1 MNINE
6 LIKKAHDNAV
16 SKGFYDCE
24 KCYGTGR
31 ECDNGPDCDRI
42 DFKND
47 KSMCVEYCGNCCT
60 YCEGTGKA
68 DKNIGELLMLIVSEL
83 GEALEAHR
91 GDYFSNFD
99 EYNHRVEILKKS
111 GLSQDYSENL
121 AFYEELSSSF
131 EFELADACIR
141 IFDLCGYLNIDLEK
155 HIELKMKYN
164 ETREYKH
171 GKKY

>member
-16 SKGFYDCE
+16 NKGFYS
-24 KCYGTGR
+24 
-31 ECDNGPDCDRI
+31 NGGQ
-42 DFKND
+42 
-47 KSMCVEYCGNCCT
+47 EYCTDCKSFLTCKKEYKEPAG
-60 YCEGTGKA
+60 YCDYFVTK

-91 GDYFSNFD
+91 KGKHSVKFDVFENDNSCLWDFTKKDDIEYFRGNIKD
-99 EYNHRVEILKKS
+99 T
-111 GLSQDYSENL
+111 
-121 AFYEELSSSF
+121 F
-131 EFELADACIR
+131 EDELADACIR

-171 GKKY
+171 GKRY